1 MSKKTLQSAF
11 TLIELLVVIAIIA
24 ILMAI
29 IMPSLRA
36 ARELARG
43 VNCMANQR
51 SLILAYTMY
60 ANGHDGRLVMGFV
73 SRENMSLPMWSK
85 PPLDEGGAYV
95 SGNNVTLT
103 DRIRGIQQGMLYP
116 YIRDHE
122 MYHCPGDNRYRNS
135 GNPGQAMYRSYI
147 VPDVLA
153 ASKDFI
159 EYSAVSS
166 RHAHLVQKMDEIKIP
181 SLKYAFCESDFRNP
195 NFNYDHGGWTFAPW
209 IMNGWPDALA
219 TFHSKSAT
227 FGFLD
232 GHAERHKWAHITT
245 WQAFKGDISLS
256 PAVPPI
262 AGNRDIKWC
271 WEHYPYLSSNEK
283 PKFSGSA
290 GRGP

>member
-1 MSKKTLQSAF
+1 MSKKTLRSAF

-85 PPLDEGGAYV
+85 PPLDESGAYI
-95 SGNNVTLT
+95 SGNNVTLA
-103 DRIRGIQQGMLYP
+103 DRIRGIQQGMLYS
-116 YIRDHE
+116 YIRDYE
-122 MYHCPGDNRYRNS
+122 MYHCPGDNRYRSS

-166 RHAHLVQKMDEIKIP
+166 RHAHLVQKMDEIEMP

-209 IMNGWPDALA
+209 VMNGWPDALA

-232 GHAERHKWAHITT
+232 GHAERYKWAHITT
-245 WQAFKGDISLS
+245 WKAFKGDISLS
-256 PAVPPI
+256 PAVPAI
-262 AGNRDIKWC
+262 AQNSDIKWC
-271 WEHYPYLSSNEK
+271 WEHYPYLSNNEK
-283 PKFSGSA
+283 PKFSGST
-290 GRGP
+290 GRN